1 MELGDTED
9 AAGGIEETDRVK
21 LVELIK
27 AADADAAYVR
37 AVLRRLAALP
47 VPSKAVMQLV
57 AKDIARLKKKH
68 ADGAVRDLAGALMRK
83 WIGHYGGTE
92 PKPPT
97 PRAAP
102 PPAAPASP
110 REAPRPRE
118 RSDDERKALQALRS
132 TGITT
137 VMNVSRPGEASAAPP
152 PVAELLGA
160 AGADALHDF
169 VARLGKVKIEAAGH
183 AAQCLRERG
192 LPGPVRGACW
202 IAACHELGRRSRS
215 TGLDAPTACGRLLDV
230 LEACSYDDWQP
241 ARHAGSEGDLELF
254 AGTSSKEALRKRAA
268 ALLTRYRNG
277 FCDLVGRRCVVAN
290 DTLHD
295 AGSEC
300 VVTKRRDDGAFDVKF
315 DSAEGNWTAAF
326 RRDELRVIP
335 EAPAGAAGE
344 EREFD
349 FLAPAAASPKKRA
362 RDGAAA
368 ASAAKRAASSAAAP
382 AARASA
388 IALRLA
394 NRTTMADEAP
404 LMEALDWGV
413 EDADES
419 GEPANPRHRLPD
431 VEDGFKRV
439 YCERALI
446 KPSGVDAFVLDR
458 NGGDDARGCL
468 MPKIRILA
476 EDEDEAFDEYICA
489 VHDMYYDVP
498 TDPAKAEDYDADLK
512 IAFSYMYTHAML
524 AEEFASLGSAGLEK
538 CAPPFDEA
546 RELAECNDVSYM
558 TSSVDF
564 VRGVVHVAWTP
575 EECVHF
581 FRTREVGD
589 GKLSAPKSTPAI
601 ELAKRAKALFS

>member
-1 MELGDTED
+1 MEDKSTED
-9 AAGGIEETDRVK
+9 AGGIEETDRVK

-97 PRAAP
+97 RAG
-102 PPAAPASP
+102 AA
-110 REAPRPRE
+110 RPTLGGARQRAQRSARARE

-137 VMNVSRPGEASAAPP
+137 VMNVSRPGEASAPLRRCP
-152 PVAELLGA
+152 SSSGA
-160 AGADALHDF
+160 AAPAALRDRRE
-169 VARLGKVKIEAAGH
+169 ARQG
-183 AAQCLRERG
+183 QDRG
-192 LPGPVRGACW
+192 RGPRGPVPAASGACP
-202 IAACHELGRRSRS
+202 GRARRV
-215 TGLDAPTACGRLLDV
+215 LDR
-230 LEACSYDDWQP
+230 Q
-241 ARHAGSEGDLELF
+241 
-254 AGTSSKEALRKRAA
+254 RAA
-268 ALLTRYRNG
+268 
-277 FCDLVGRRCVVAN
+277 
-290 DTLHD
+290 
-295 AGSEC
+295 S
-300 VVTKRRDDGAFDVKF
+300 
-315 DSAEGNWTAAF
+315 SA
-326 RRDELRVIP
+326 RP
-335 EAPAGAAGE
+335 
-344 EREFD
+344 REFD
-349 FLAPAAASPKKRA
+349 FLAPAAASPKKGRGGGARRRA
-362 RDGAAA
+362 LGVV
-368 ASAAKRAASSAAAP
+368 SGGAP
-382 AARASA
+382 ARSA
-388 IALRLA
+388 LALRLA

-498 TDPAKAEDYDADLK
+498 TDPAAAEDYDADLK

-524 AEEFASLGSAGLEK
+524 AEEFASLGSAGLDK